1 MIIMFEVEL
10 AKFLGIMPPPTKK
23 RKQPLEEVGEFLMNV
38 ASAATTA
45 GLLCYVGNWL
55 LTGKKK

>member
-10 AKFLGIMPPPTKK
+10 AKFLGIMPPTTKK
-23 RKQPLEEVGEFLMNV
+23 RKQPLEEVGELLMTV

-45 GLLCYVGNWL
+45 GFLCYVGNWL
-55 LTGKKK
+55 LSGKKK

>member
-10 AKFLGIMPPPTKK
+10 AKLLGIIPPSTKK
-23 RKQPLEEVGEFLMNV
+23 RKQPLEEAGEFLMSA

-45 GLLCYVGNWL
+45 GLMLCRQLASKW
-55 LTGKKK
+55 

>member
-10 AKFLGIMPPPTKK
+10 AKLLGIIPPSTKK
-23 RKQPLEEVGEFLMNV
+23 RKQPLEEVGEFLMSA

-45 GLLCYVGNWL
+45 GLLCYVGSWL
-55 LTGKKK
+55 LSGKK